1 MYFFEILENIMR
13 DRNLKISDISK
24 MTDIPDSTLRS
35 IINRKNK
42 TVALDVAFKISK
54 GLNIPIEELNGEIL
68 SSYEIISKK
77 DDDNMKNRTRKI
89 KEEIKKQYGSI
100 RKFCEIANIPSTTLT
115 SALSNDIGCMGFDK
129 VAKVCEILNL
139 DILTFDRKKNNYNFN
154 KISNKEEHLL
164 SSFNKLNHFGQ
175 EKAIERVEELTQIEK
190 YTIDNVSE
198 ELCVTRLDIKDIQ
211 LYEIPASAGTGM
223 LITDDVPYEIKQ
235 IDLTIAPQ
243 ARKADF
249 ALYVRGDS
257 MEPSYY
263 DGDIIFIKSQPAVD
277 NGQIGIFIYDDE
289 SYIKKYSV
297 QEDGAYLISLN
308 KKYEPIKIDEN
319 LNFKVCG
326 LVL

>member
-1 MYFFEILENIMR
+1 MKIYNTSYRLKEIMK
-13 DRNLKISDISK
+13 LKS
-24 MTDIPDSTLRS
+24 L
-35 IINRKNK
+35 
-42 TVALDVAFKISK
+42 
-54 GLNIPIEELNGEIL
+54 
-68 SSYEIISKK
+68 
-77 DDDNMKNRTRKI
+77 
-89 KEEIKKQYGSI
+89 KQI
-100 RKFCEIANIPSTTLT
+100 
-115 SALSNDIGCMGFDK
+115 D
-129 VAKVCEILNL
+129 ILNKCEPICKEL
-139 DILTFDRKKNNYNFN
+139 GKRIGRNDLSQYVSGKVEPRQDKLTIIAKALNVNEAWLMGYDVPMDTNIVLNR
-154 KISNKEEHLL
+154 ISSKENRII
-164 SSFNKLNHFGQ
+164 SSFNKLNSLGQ

-198 ELCVTRLDIKDIQ
+198 ELCVTRTDIKNIQ

-263 DGDIIFIKSQPAVD
+263 DGDIIFIKSQPAID

-297 QEDGAYLISLN
+297 QEDGAYLVSLN

>member
-1 MYFFEILENIMR
+1 MINISSIYERIRILREKKGITQDELATQLGYTSR
-13 DRNLKISDISK
+13 SSIAKIESGK
-24 MTDIPDSTLRS
+24 TDITQ
-35 IINRKNK
+35 
-42 TVALDVAFKISK
+42 SK
-54 GLNIPIEELNGEIL
+54 VKEL
-68 SSYEIISKK
+68 
-77 DDDNMKNRTRKI
+77 
-89 KEEIKKQYGSI
+89 
-100 RKFCEIANIPSTTLT
+100 A
-115 SALSNDIGCMGFDK
+115 
-129 VAKVCEILNL
+129 EILNTTTSYL
-139 DILTFDRKKNNYNFN
+139 IDGIDNSSNLKNNNFIN
-154 KISNKEEHLL
+154 NNQITNDEKDLL
-164 SSFNKLNHFGQ
+164 IKFNKLNILGKN
-175 EKAIERVEELTQIEK
+175 EAKKRVDELTQIEK

-223 LITDDVPYEIKQ
+223 LITDDVPYEIRK

-297 QEDGAYLISLN
+297 QEDGVYLVSLN

>member
-1 MYFFEILENIMR
+1 MITKKINE
-13 DRNLKISDISK
+13 LKKLKKLTNQKLSELSG
-24 MTDIPDSTLRS
+24 IPLGTL
-35 IINRKNK
+35 
-42 TVALDVAFKISK
+42 
-54 GLNIPIEELNGEIL
+54 
-68 SSYEIISKK
+68 
-77 DDDNMKNRTRKI
+77 
-89 KEEIKKQYGSI
+89 
-100 RKFCEIANIPSTTLT
+100 
-115 SALSNDIGCMGFDK
+115 
-129 VAKVCEILNL
+129 
-139 DILTFDRKKNNYNFN
+139 N
-154 KISNKEEHLL
+154 KITSGITTDPKIETLKALAKAFDCTLDDFDVNNTEKKLLSNKETQLL
-164 SSFNKLNHFGQ
+164 SSFNKLNTLGQ

-190 YTIDNVSE
+190 YTINNVSE
-198 ELCVTRLDIKDIQ
+198 ELCVTRTDIKNIQ

-297 QEDGAYLISLN
+297 QEDGAYLVSLN

>member
-1 MYFFEILENIMR
+1 MSFGTRLIFAREQKKITQKKLSELLEITPTRLNYWEKDKREPDVEMIKKIARTLDTTGDFLLGLENY
-13 DRNLKISDISK
+13 
-24 MTDIPDSTLRS
+24 
-35 IINRKNK
+35 
-42 TVALDVAFKISK
+42 
-54 GLNIPIEELNGEIL
+54 LN
-68 SSYEIISKK
+68 S
-77 DDDNMKNRTRKI
+77 
-89 KEEIKKQYGSI
+89 
-100 RKFCEIANIPSTTLT
+100 
-115 SALSNDIGCMGFDK
+115 
-129 VAKVCEILNL
+129 
-139 DILTFDRKKNNYNFN
+139 KNNFKEN
-154 KISNKEEHLL
+154 KLI
-164 SSFNKLNHFGQ
+164 SSFNKLNNIGQ
-175 EKAIERVEELTQIEK
+175 EKAIERVDELTQIEK

-198 ELCVTRLDIKDIQ
+198 ELCVTRLDIKGIQ
-211 LYEIPASAGTGM
+211 LYEIPANTGNGM
-223 LITDDVPYEIKQ
+223 IITGDVPYEIKQ

-297 QEDGAYLISLN
+297 QEDGAYLVSLN
-308 KKYEPIKIDEN
+308 NKYEPIKIDEN

>member
-1 MYFFEILENIMR
+1 ML
-13 DRNLKISDISK
+13 
-24 MTDIPDSTLRS
+24 
-35 IINRKNK
+35 
-42 TVALDVAFKISK
+42 
-54 GLNIPIEELNGEIL
+54 
-68 SSYEIISKK
+68 
-77 DDDNMKNRTRKI
+77 I
-89 KEEIKKQYGSI
+89 K
-100 RKFCEIANIPSTTLT
+100 
-115 SALSNDIGCMGFDK
+115 
-129 VAKVCEILNL
+129 
-139 DILTFDRKKNNYNFN
+139 
-154 KISNKEEHLL
+154 
-164 SSFNKLNHFGQ
+164 FNKLNNLGKN
-175 EKAIERVEELTQIEK
+175 EAKKRVDELTQIEK

-198 ELCVTRLDIKDIQ
+198 ELCVTRTDIKNIQ

-263 DGDIIFIKSQPAVD
+263 DGDIIFIKSQPAID

-297 QEDGAYLISLN
+297 QEDGAYLVSLN

>member
-1 MYFFEILENIMR
+1 MITKKINE
-13 DRNLKISDISK
+13 LKKLKKLTNQKLSELSG
-24 MTDIPDSTLRS
+24 IPLGTL
-35 IINRKNK
+35 
-42 TVALDVAFKISK
+42 
-54 GLNIPIEELNGEIL
+54 
-68 SSYEIISKK
+68 
-77 DDDNMKNRTRKI
+77 
-89 KEEIKKQYGSI
+89 
-100 RKFCEIANIPSTTLT
+100 
-115 SALSNDIGCMGFDK
+115 
-129 VAKVCEILNL
+129 
-139 DILTFDRKKNNYNFN
+139 N
-154 KISNKEEHLL
+154 KITSGITTDPKIETLKALAKAFDCTLDDFDVNNTEKKLLSNKETQLL
-164 SSFNKLNHFGQ
+164 SSFNKLNTLGQ

-198 ELCVTRLDIKDIQ
+198 ELCVTRTDIKNIQ

-223 LITDDVPYEIKQ
+223 LITDNVPYEIKQ

-297 QEDGAYLISLN
+297 QEDGAYLVSLN

>member
-1 MYFFEILENIMR
+1 MITKKINE
-13 DRNLKISDISK
+13 LKKLKKLTNQKLSELSG
-24 MTDIPDSTLRS
+24 IPLGTL
-35 IINRKNK
+35 
-42 TVALDVAFKISK
+42 
-54 GLNIPIEELNGEIL
+54 
-68 SSYEIISKK
+68 
-77 DDDNMKNRTRKI
+77 
-89 KEEIKKQYGSI
+89 
-100 RKFCEIANIPSTTLT
+100 
-115 SALSNDIGCMGFDK
+115 
-129 VAKVCEILNL
+129 
-139 DILTFDRKKNNYNFN
+139 N
-154 KISNKEEHLL
+154 KITSGITTDPKIETLKALAKAFDCTLDDFDVNNTEKKLLSNKETQLL
-164 SSFNKLNHFGQ
+164 SSFNKLNTLGQ

-198 ELCVTRLDIKDIQ
+198 ELCVTRTDIKNIQ

-297 QEDGAYLISLN
+297 QEDGAYLVSLN

>member
-1 MYFFEILENIMR
+1 MENI
-13 DRNLKISDISK
+13 
-24 MTDIPDSTLRS
+24 
-35 IINRKNK
+35 
-42 TVALDVAFKISK
+42 
-54 GLNIPIEELNGEIL
+54 EIG
-68 SSYEIISKK
+68 K
-77 DDDNMKNRTRKI
+77 KI
-89 KEEIKKQYGSI
+89 KSERENLNLTLKDIAEDIGVAISTIQRYENGLIKEIKLPVIQA
-100 RKFCEIANIPSTTLT
+100 IANSLNVNPNWLIGKENNKYIDNNQIT
-115 SALSNDIGCMGFDK
+115 SDEKD
-129 VAKVCEILNL
+129 
-139 DILTFDRKKNNYNFN
+139 
-154 KISNKEEHLL
+154 LL
-164 SSFNKLNHFGQ
+164 IKFNKLNNLGKN
-175 EKAIERVEELTQIEK
+175 EAKKRVDELTQIEK

-198 ELCVTRLDIKDIQ
+198 ELCITRTDIKNIQ

-223 LITDDVPYEIKQ
+223 PITDDLPYEIKQ

-297 QEDGAYLISLN
+297 QEDGAYLVSLN

>member
-1 MYFFEILENIMR
+1 MITKKINE
-13 DRNLKISDISK
+13 LKKLKKLTNQKLSELSG
-24 MTDIPDSTLRS
+24 IPLGTL
-35 IINRKNK
+35 
-42 TVALDVAFKISK
+42 
-54 GLNIPIEELNGEIL
+54 
-68 SSYEIISKK
+68 
-77 DDDNMKNRTRKI
+77 
-89 KEEIKKQYGSI
+89 
-100 RKFCEIANIPSTTLT
+100 
-115 SALSNDIGCMGFDK
+115 
-129 VAKVCEILNL
+129 
-139 DILTFDRKKNNYNFN
+139 N
-154 KISNKEEHLL
+154 KITSGITTDPKIETLKALAKAFDCTLDDFDVNNTEKKLLSNKETQLL
-164 SSFNKLNHFGQ
+164 SSFNKLNTLGQ

-198 ELCVTRLDIKDIQ
+198 ELCITRTDIKNIQ